1 MRLRQVF
8 VLLALCCFHLGTARA
23 DIPHQIPI
31 QGRLADSTGT
41 PVDSGLVT
49 FTFRLMDDSSGG
61 VEVWPGTGGE
71 ARTLFVSDQGLW
83 QASLGAVDPLPDSI
97 FTQDTVRWLEITVD
111 DGTTLETLP
120 RIRVAAGAYAYQAA
134 FAQQAENA
142 ALLDGMSPGDF
153 ATTAHTHVPLDVT
166 PQGDG
171 SGLDADLLDGLEAV
185 DFAPT
190 AHGHI
195 PDSISPQGEGSGLDA
210 DLLDGLDAAEFAAL
224 AHLHVPAAI
233 DPQGDGSGLDAD
245 LLDGQEATDFAGFA
259 HGHAGLWSINGPNYF
274 FNGGRVG
281 VGTTSPENML
291 HVLSGAGT
299 GVIPNSASVG
309 IFEADNI
316 GYLSLITPDFAERGL
331 LFAEPASAMAGGII
345 YNNAQTPDGIQFRT
359 AFNVT
364 GMALESSGRL
374 SLGTF
379 TGVGALQVVGFGLN
393 SSVVLPGNSIATE
406 EILNEAGIA
415 TNVNGAIVTLVSTTM
430 QAIVTVTITIPVA
443 GYIHVEAKCNGTTY
457 NTSGRNQGT
466 VQIVEGSTGFV
477 IPPYFATFGLVGH
490 ASAGLAN
497 SFPVYL
503 QRVYFKAAGTYTFQM
518 EAAQNTS
525 NGAGAITKVGQSI
538 LTATY
543 FPTGYG
549 DANTI
554 VESGEAL
561 DFATAVPTP
570 DGQGFKV
577 DLRELEIRALKAR
590 AEAQEAE
597 LKLERARAKSQA
609 QREE

>member
-1 MRLRQVF
+1 MHSRQVL
-8 VLLALCCFHLGTARA
+8 VVLALCCFHLDTAGA
-23 DIPHQIPI
+23 DIPHQIPV
-31 QGRLADSTGT
+31 QGRLADSTGA

-71 ARTLFVSDQGLW
+71 AQSLFVSVHGLW
-83 QASLGAVDPLPDSI
+83 QAALGAVEPMPDSI

-111 DGTTLETLP
+111 DGTVPETLP
-120 RIRVAAGAYAYQAA
+120 RIRVAAGAYAYQSAS
-134 FAQQAENA
+134 AQRAGNAE
-142 ALLDGMSPGDF
+142 LLDGKSAGEF
-153 ATTAHTHVPLDVT
+153 AAVAHTHAPLDVT

-171 SGLDADLLDGLEAV
+171 SGLDADLLDGLEGA

-195 PDSISPQGEGSGLDA
+195 PDSIS
-210 DLLDGLDAAEFAAL
+210 
-224 AHLHVPAAI
+224 
-233 DPQGDGSGLDAD
+233 PQGDGSGLDAD
-245 LLDGQEATDFAGFA
+245 LLDGQEATDFAGFT
-259 HGHAGLWSINGPNYF
+259 HDHAGLWSINGPNYF

-281 VGTTSPENML
+281 IGTTSPENML

-316 GYLSLITPDFAERGL
+316 AYLSLITPDFAERGL

-345 YNNAQTPDGIQFRT
+345 YNNVQTPDGIQFRT
-359 AFNVT
+359 AFNVPS
-364 GMALESSGRL
+364 MALESSGRL

-379 TGVGALQVVGFGLN
+379 TGVGALQVSGVATN
-393 SSVVLPGNSIATE
+393 SAVVLPANAIATE
-406 EILNEAGIA
+406 EILNEAGIS
-415 TNVNGAIVTLVSTTM
+415 TNVNGALVTLASTTM
-430 QAIVTVTITIPVA
+430 QAIVTVTLTIPAA
-443 GYIHVEAKCNGTTY
+443 GYIHVETKCNGNTY
-457 NTSGRNQGT
+457 NTTGRNQGT

-477 IPPYFATFGLVGH
+477 IPPYFATFGLVGY

-503 QRVYFKAAGTYTFQM
+503 QRVYFKGAGTYTFQM
-518 EAAQNTS
+518 EAAQNAG
-525 NGAGAITKVGQSI
+525 NGVGAITRIGQSI
-538 LTATY
+538 ITAAY

-554 VESGEAL
+554 VESAEAL
-561 DFATAVPTP
+561 EFSTAQEMT
-570 DGQGFKV
+570 DGVGYKV
-577 DLRELEIRALKAR
+577 DLREMELRALRLRLA
-590 AEAQEAE
+590 AQEAQLE
-597 LKLERARAKSQA
+597 LERAQSISDK
-609 QREE
+609 